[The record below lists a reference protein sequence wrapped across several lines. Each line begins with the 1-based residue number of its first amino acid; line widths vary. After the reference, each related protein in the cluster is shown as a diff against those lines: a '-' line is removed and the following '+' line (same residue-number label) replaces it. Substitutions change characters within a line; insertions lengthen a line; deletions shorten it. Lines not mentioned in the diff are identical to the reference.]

1 MEEGLVKDILLASLL
16 HIQKEL
22 LLPNNNQFS
31 KNSQYRIAY
40 HPDYYL
46 LSPSFFFCSKTSSG
60 VSVGVI
66 KKYLVDMKFKTQN
79 AKTNKLINNEILKL
93 QNFGKILNT
102 SGLKGASG
110 SFVINPE
117 FENFDSRSLYFDN
130 KISAASSNNFDS
142 IDEFLETLITERC
155 YDGEEY
161 VKIKTETEL
170 KLEKA
175 KKDRQA
181 KKESLYDKLKPM
193 YELEL
198 GLSYNAS
205 EYAKQ
210 SSSYYN
216 GKFFD
221 TKVEQQDYFECI
233 CGSDLDPDEDRKYRV
248 QCKDCNLYQHGMY
261 EIISS
266 FLDSCSS
273 KT

>member
-1 MEEGLVKDILLASLL
+1 
-16 HIQKEL
+16 
-22 LLPNNNQFS
+22 
-31 KNSQYRIAY
+31 
-40 HPDYYL
+40 
-46 LSPSFFFCSKTSSG
+46 
-60 VSVGVI
+60 
-66 KKYLVDMKFKTQN
+66 MKFKTLN
-79 AKTNKLINNEILKL
+79 AKTNKLINNEIVKL

-117 FENFDSRSLYFDN
+117 YENFDSRSLYFD
-130 KISAASSNNFDS
+130 KASASDP
-142 IDEFLETLITERC
+142 IDEFLETLITERV
-155 YDGEEY
+155 YDGDEY
-161 VKIKTETEL
+161 VKIKTQTEL

-175 KKDRQA
+175 KKYRQA

-248 QCKDCNLYQHGMY
+248 QCKECNLYQHGMY